1 MGNTN
6 ESVSNISGLDVEY
19 LQVYQKLIS
28 MDFNEELAMK
38 AAQKYPKNIEK
49 AAEYV
54 LKNEDKYTTTSTT
67 NDGEIKEDEKYNK
80 QTGEEPPLGE
90 HKDYENIKE
99 GWVLK
104 KGPQTLAGWK
114 QRYIQLNTKQQI
126 LYYTDESLKNQK
138 GTVLLNELTIHHIK
152 RSTKASDSKH
162 SGFCVVT
169 ANRTYQFCVETT
181 TNRDE
186 WIQSIRHVIDANYNE
201 NVNDEKD
208 EEKDNVYK
216 SITIRPIQR
225 DIYGSNLSLPSASHL
240 STALSTVTYTNFCD
254 ERIIEGYLKKKS
266 LHLRRWKQRWVI
278 LKGHRIFTY
287 KEMWLDVAEPSQP
300 TETIDLMLYNDI
312 IVGNNNEFTLIACNG
327 KKDPDRMF
335 AGNSIEN
342 VYKWVDTIN
351 PLIISPTTP
360 IEVIFERIKRICDN
374 ISDEIYSK
382 CIKDLKESWYYRAVD
397 LIDINEDNDA
407 HLVSKIP
414 TILHDPLL
422 KFITVWRKEDKFLQ
436 FEEPLPTFDDL
447 TCKYSKN
454 VTYILDML
462 KEENQ
467 LNSTAL
473 DIDILQERFE
483 ELCLLNIDKFKIY
496 C

>member
-6 ESVSNISGLDVEY
+6 ESLSNISKHDVVP
-19 LQVYQKLIS
+19 VYQKLIS

-38 AAQKYPKNIEK
+38 AAQKYPKHIEK

-54 LKNEDKYTTTSTT
+54 LK
-67 NDGEIKEDEKYNK
+67 KENAKYNNQK
-80 QTGEEPPLGE
+80 EE
-90 HKDYENIKE
+90 DYKNIKE

-114 QRYIQLNTKQQI
+114 QRYIQLNTKREI
-126 LYYTDESLKNQK
+126 AYYTDESMKYQK
-138 GTVLLNELTIHHIK
+138 GIIFLNGLTIHHIK
-152 RSTKASDSKH
+152 PYKASLPASDSKH